1 MLRLMDQWL
10 YIAKVERRGG
20 GEGGEF
26 LGILWFSMGTER
38 ESAVAN
44 RVWKGTIENWQP
56 LKCQ

>member
-26 LGILWFSMGTER
+26 FGDFMVFYGTER